1 MSTYAADDIRSR
13 LAAPARQTDLS
24 TPIRPSQWIEF
35 LSHPAAETAPGGSR
49 TWIARA
55 ANLVIAY
62 TDAKEGDTFPRIGQ
76 PDEYAVLMY
85 SGSAPITVVSGPVPG
100 GPAVPGEPAVSGEA
114 TGSGAS
120 GVAGF
125 RESIAEEAFVV
136 VPPGDSEIRVD
147 GDGILIR
154 VFSSTAPDL
163 CASALNASVYA
174 APDPRAAPLVPWPDP
189 VGGFRLRVYRLAET
203 PIAPD
208 RFGRIFR
215 TTNLM
220 VNFLA
225 EEPQPRDPHKL
236 SPHHH
241 DDFEQISLAVKG
253 RFVHHIRYP
262 WGPDSARWQDD
273 EHREI
278 ATPSIC
284 VIPPPT
290 VHTTQGV
297 GDHQQLIDIFSPP
310 RADFSASGWVLNAD
324 DYPAA

>member
-1 MSTYAADDIRSR
+1 MTTYAADDIRSN
-13 LAAPARQTDLS
+13 LATAAPTRTVDPS

-35 LSHPAAETAPGGSR
+35 LSLPPAETTPNGSR

-62 TDAKEGDTFPRIGQ
+62 TEARAGDVFPRTGQ
-76 PDEYAVLMY
+76 PDEYAVLLY
-85 SGSAPITVVSGPVPG
+85 SDSAPVTVTADG
-100 GPAVPGEPAVSGEA
+100 A
-114 TGSGAS
+114 T
-120 GVAGF
+120 
-125 RESIAEEAFVV
+125 ESVAEEALVV
-136 VPPGDSEIRVD
+136 VPPGDSEVRVD
-147 GDGILIR
+147 ADGVLIR
-154 VFSSTAPDL
+154 LFSTVADDLTA
-163 CASALNASVYA
+163 SSVNAAVYTE
-174 APDPRAAPLVPWPDP
+174 PDPRAAPMVPGPDP

-203 PIAPD
+203 PIAEG

-225 EEPQPRDPHKL
+225 EEPAPRNAQKL
-236 SPHHH
+236 SPHTHE
-241 DDFEQISLAVKG
+241 DFEQISLAVKG

-262 WGPDSARWQDD
+262 WGPDSAQWRPD
-273 EHREI
+273 ENREI

-297 GDHQQLIDIFSPP
+297 GPHQQLIDLFSPP
-310 RADFSASGWVLNAD
+310 RADFAASGWVLNAD
-324 DYPAA
+324 DYPAR

>member
-1 MSTYAADDIRSR
+1 MTAYAADDIRSR
-13 LAAPARQTDLS
+13 LATAPARTVDVA
-24 TPIRPSQWIEF
+24 TPIRAAQWIEF
-35 LSHPAAETAPGGSR
+35 HGLEPAETGPHGSR

-62 TDAKEGDTFPRIGQ
+62 TDAKAGDTFARTGQ
-76 PDEYAVLMY
+76 SDEYAVLMY
-85 SGSAPITVVSGPVPG
+85 SGSAPVTVTAGDSTE
-100 GPAVPGEPAVSGEA
+100 AV
-114 TGSGAS
+114 
-120 GVAGF
+120 
-125 RESIAEEAFVV
+125 AEEAFVV
-136 VPPGDSEIRVD
+136 VPPGDSEIRAD
-147 GDGILIR
+147 GDGTLIR
-154 VFSSTAPDL
+154 VFSAEATDLAAAASNAAAYAEPDE
-163 CASALNASVYA
+163 
-174 APDPRAAPLVPWPDP
+174 RAAPLVPWPDP
-189 VGGFRLRVYRLAET
+189 VGGFALRVYPLART
-203 PIAPD
+203 PIAEG

-225 EEPQPRDPHKL
+225 EEPKPRDEHKL

-262 WGPDSARWQDD
+262 WGPDSARWRPD

-297 GDHQQLIDIFSPP
+297 GPHQQLIDIFSPP

-324 DYPAA
+324 DYPSA

>member
-13 LAAPARQTDLS
+13 LATAAPAVSVDVNT
-24 TPIRPSQWIEF
+24 TIRPSQWIAF
-35 LSHPAAETAPGGSR
+35 LSGPPTEEAPHGSR

-62 TDAKEGDTFPRIGQ
+62 TEAKAGDVFTRAGQ

-85 SGSAPITVVSGPVPG
+85 SDSAPVTVR
-100 GPAVPGEPAVSGEA
+100 
-114 TGSGAS
+114 
-120 GVAGF
+120 AGDHA
-125 RESIAEEAFVV
+125 ESVAEEAFVV

-154 VFSSTAPDL
+154 LFSSVAPDL
-163 CASALNASVYA
+163 CASAVNADVYA
-174 APDPRAAPLVPWPDP
+174 EPDPRAAPLIPWPDP
-189 VGGFRLRVYRLAET
+189 VGGFTLRVYRLADT
-203 PIAPD
+203 PIAD
-208 RFGRIFR
+208 GRFGRIFR

-225 EEPQPRDPHKL
+225 EEPAPRDPHKL

-278 ATPSIC
+278 PTPSIC

-310 RADFSASGWVLNAD
+310 RVDFSASGWVLNAD

>member
-1 MSTYAADDIRSR
+1 MTAYAADDIRSR
-13 LAAPARQTDLS
+13 LAPAPARPVDVT
-24 TPIRPSQWIEF
+24 TAIRASQWIEF
-35 LSHPAAETAPGGSR
+35 HDLEPTETGPHGSR

-62 TDAKEGDTFPRIGQ
+62 TDARAGDTFARTAQ

-85 SGSAPITVVSGPVPG
+85 SGSAPVTVTAG
-100 GPAVPGEPAVSGEA
+100 GTTE
-114 TGSGAS
+114 T
-120 GVAGF
+120 VAQ
-125 RESIAEEAFVV
+125 EAFVV

-147 GDGILIR
+147 GDGTLIR
-154 VFSSTAPDL
+154 VFSTVAGDLAARAANAEAYAEPDE
-163 CASALNASVYA
+163 
-174 APDPRAAPLVPWPDP
+174 RAAPLVPWPDP
-189 VGGFRLRVYRLAET
+189 AGGFALRVYPLART
-203 PIAPD
+203 PIAEG

-225 EEPQPRDPHKL
+225 EEPAPRNAHKL

-262 WGPDSARWQDD
+262 WGPDSAQWQAD

-297 GDHQQLIDIFSPP
+297 GPHQQLIDIFSPP

-324 DYPAA
+324 DYPPA